1 MRRSIEK
8 ISIIGAGALGAV
20 YAALLY
26 DMDPGCVTFVAG
38 GERAQRLRR
47 EGVVVNAKP
56 YHIPVLTP
64 EERAEP
70 ADLVMVAVKYQ
81 HLDEAIRDMK
91 NRVGAETL
99 ILSVM
104 NGIESEERIGAVY
117 GMDRVLYAVS
127 LGIDALRDGNRVIY
141 TTQGKLF
148 IGEAANLAPTERV
161 QRVQEFFQ
169 KAGMIYETPPD
180 MLRILWWKFMINVG
194 INQASA
200 VLRAPYAVFQ
210 AAGEAREL
218 MGAAMREVVRL
229 AGKAG
234 VDLSEA
240 DIEGFD
246 PFLFRLNPQGKTSML
261 QDVEAGRK
269 TEVEMFAGRVI
280 ELGRYYDVPTPVNQG
295 LFAQIRKIELT
306 CDKGTDFKSVPL
318 SSALSS
324 DKQGG

>member
-1 MRRSIEK
+1 MRRSIETV
-8 ISIIGAGALGAV
+8 SIIGAGALGAV

-26 DMDPGCVTFVAG
+26 DMDPGCVTFLAG
-38 GERAQRLRR
+38 GERAERLAR
-47 EGVVVNAKP
+47 EGVIVNGKTRHISVVA
-56 YHIPVLTP
+56 P
-64 EERAEP
+64 EERAAP

-81 HLDEAIRDMK
+81 HLDDAIRDMK

-99 ILSVM
+99 IISVM

-127 LGIDALRDGNRVIY
+127 LGIDALRDANSVIY

-148 IGEAANLAPTERV
+148 IGEAANPVLTERV
-161 QRVQEFFQ
+161 RRVQALFE
-169 KAGMIYETPPD
+169 KAGIVYETPPD

-200 VLRAPYAVFQ
+200 VLRAPYALFQ
-210 AAGEAREL
+210 TAGEAREL

-229 AGKAG
+229 AVKTG

-246 PFLFRLNPQGKTSML
+246 PFLLRLNPQGKTSML

-280 ELGRYYDVPTPVNQG
+280 EMGRRYGVPTPVNQS
-295 LFAQIRKIELT
+295 LFAQIRKIE
-306 CDKGTDFKSVPL
+306 
-318 SSALSS
+318 S
-324 DKQGG
+324 DGGAD